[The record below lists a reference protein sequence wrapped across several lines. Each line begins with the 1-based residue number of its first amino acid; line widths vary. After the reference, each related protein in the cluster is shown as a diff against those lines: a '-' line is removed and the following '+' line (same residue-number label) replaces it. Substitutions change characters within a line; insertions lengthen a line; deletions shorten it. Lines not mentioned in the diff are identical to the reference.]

1 MASTRKKPGKGG
13 RTIWQSRWRE
23 PGKNGQSR
31 QRTKNH
37 ASAREA
43 REHASRMEQDVERRG
58 VGDPDRQTT
67 AKFLHGWIA
76 LLEQRGEHSPS
87 TIDGY
92 RRNIGLAKR
101 EIGHI
106 PLDKL
111 SAADLDRAYSTLLA
125 SGGTVP
131 AGPKPQN
138 ERKPRPLKAQRAGA
152 ARPSRC
158 MHAALEQARKWKLVG
173 ENPARDA
180 TAPSPSKAPV
190 RAFTATEV
198 QRLLAAA
205 AGDRVVAT
213 VVGLLLVT
221 GIRRS
226 ELLGLAWD
234 AVDLDGGA
242 ITIRRAVIQVK
253 NAPVLRERPK
263 TEAGWRVIGLPASVV
278 DLLRAQKTHVL
289 ETALAWGK
297 GYQREPFFCFPGWA
311 GAPMLPMDMTIR
323 LRQVM
328 RRAKVADRQPTHGW
342 RHTSATLL
350 IHSGENVKTV
360 QTRLGHS
367 SPAMRW
373 RCTSIRP
380 RKPTAR
386 PPSFSARCC
395 RRPNRPS
402 NELSGATTGPHQ
414 KRPRDKNTTKDNL
427 N

>member
-1 MASTRKKPGKGG
+1 MASIRKKISPSGQA
-13 RTIWQSRWRE
+13 IWQSRWRE
-23 PGKNGQSR
+23 PGPNGKGR
-31 QRTKNH
+31 QRTKNFPNAKDAKAH
-37 ASAREA
+37 AAKV
-43 REHASRMEQDVERRG
+43 EQEIERRG

-92 RRNIGLAKR
+92 RRNIGLAER
-101 EIGHI
+101 EVGHI
-106 PLDKL
+106 PLAKL
-111 SAADLDRAYSTLLA
+111 SAADLDRAYATLLA

-131 AGPKPQN
+131 AGPKPQS
-138 ERKPRPLKAQRAGA
+138 ERKPRPLKAQTVLHVHRVVF
-152 ARPSRC
+152 S
-158 MHAALEQARKWKLVG
+158 ALEQARKWKLIG

-180 TAPSPSKAPV
+180 TAPSPAKAPV

-213 VVGLLLVT
+213 VVSLLLVT

-234 AVDLDGGA
+234 AVDLDAGTIA
-242 ITIRRAVIQVK
+242 IRRAVIQVR
-253 NAPVLRERPK
+253 NAPVLREQPK
-263 TEAGWRVIGLPASVV
+263 TEAGWRVIGLSAGVV
-278 DLLRAQKTHVL
+278 DLLRTQKTHVL

-297 GYQREPFFCFPGWA
+297 GYQRDPFFRFPGWA
-311 GAPMLPMDMTIR
+311 GAAMLPMDMTIR

-328 RRAKVADRQPTHGW
+328 RQAKVADRQPAHGW

-367 SPAMRW
+367 TPAITMALYVH
-373 RCTSIRP
+373 
-380 RKPTAR
+380 PTEEADR
-386 PPSFSARCC
+386 SAAEYLGSLLPPVS
-395 RRPNRPS
+395 
-402 NELSGATTGPHQ
+402 
-414 KRPRDKNTTKDNL
+414 K
-427 N
+427 

>member
-1 MASTRKKPGKGG
+1 MASIRKKTNPNGQV
-13 RTIWQSRWRE
+13 IWQSRWRE
-23 PGKNGQSR
+23 PGPNGKDR
-31 QRTKNH
+31 QRTKNFPN
-37 ASAREA
+37 ARDA
-43 REHASRMEQDVERRG
+43 KAYAAKVEQEVERRG

-92 RRNIGLAKR
+92 RRNVGLAER
-101 EIGHI
+101 EIGAI
-106 PLDKL
+106 PLAKL
-111 SAADLDRAYSTLLA
+111 SAADLDRGYARLLK

-131 AGPKPQN
+131 AGPRPKG
-138 ERKPRPLKAQRAGA
+138 ERKPRPLKARTVLHVH
-152 ARPSRC
+152 RV
-158 MHAALEQARKWKLVG
+158 MHTALEQARKWKLIG

-180 TAPSPSKAPV
+180 TAPSPAKAPV
-190 RAFTATEV
+190 RAFTAAEV
-198 QRLLAAA
+198 QRLLSAA
-205 AGDRVVAT
+205 AGDRIMTT
-213 VVGLLLVT
+213 VISLLLVT

-234 AVDLDGGA
+234 AVDLDAGT

-253 NAPVLRERPK
+253 NVPVLREQPK
-263 TEAGWRVIGLPASVV
+263 TEAGWRVIGLSAGVV
-278 DLLRAQKTHVL
+278 DLLRRQKAHVL

-297 GYQREPFFCFPGWA
+297 GYQREPFFCFPSWG

-328 RRAKVADRQPTHGW
+328 RQAKVADRQPTHGW

-367 SPAMRW
+367 TPAITMALYVHPTEEADR
-373 RCTSIRP
+373 SAAEFLGSLLP
-380 RKPTAR
+380 PAKPPA
-386 PPSFSARCC
+386 
-395 RRPNRPS
+395 
-402 NELSGATTGPHQ
+402 Q
-414 KRPRDKNTTKDNL
+414 
-427 N
+427 